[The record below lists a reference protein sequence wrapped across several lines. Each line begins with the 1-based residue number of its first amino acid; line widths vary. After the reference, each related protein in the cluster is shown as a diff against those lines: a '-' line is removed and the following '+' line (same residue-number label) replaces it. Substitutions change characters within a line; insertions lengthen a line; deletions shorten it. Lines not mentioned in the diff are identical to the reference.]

1 MNVPPCI
8 PAGLAAGLRA
18 APGPDPNAIP
28 DGAQAFARLLGL
40 SGPGPTDVAGP
51 ENGGPL
57 RPSAAKASGISGEL
71 VDVLTRIRRD
81 ERTLERS
88 VRRALAGHDFELP
101 QLVALQSLA
110 FKYSQRVE
118 LLGKLVDRLTNAVKQ
133 TLQMQV

>member
-1 MNVPPCI
+1 MRVPACI
-8 PAGLAAGLRA
+8 TQRLAPGLAA
-18 APGPDPNAIP
+18 APGSEANAIP
-28 DGAQAFARLLGL
+28 DGAQTFARLLGP
-40 SGPGPTDVAGP
+40 SGPGPTDANGP
-51 ENGGPL
+51 SRGGPL
-57 RPSAAKASGISGEL
+57 RATPANAPGISGEL

-81 ERTLERS
+81 ERTLDRS